1 MTASQK
7 GVAEDAT
14 KLKNNSKLHNNCSE
28 SSHRSTILNNL
39 NFKGRG
45 ETLDPRESANIL
57 K

>member
-7 GVAEDAT
+7 GVAEDAA

-45 ETLDPRESANIL
+45 ETLDPRESGNIL
-57 K
+57 